1 MDTETGTVRYFPS
14 LKDIVSAKQV
24 LNEVIATTPL
34 TPNRNLSE
42 RFNCDIWLKRED
54 LQQVRSYKIRG
65 AYNKIRS
72 LSKEECDRG
81 VVCASAGNHAQGVA
95 YSCHKLKIK
104 GKIFMPKTTPK
115 QKIESVRMW
124 GGEYVEIVLVGDTFD
139 AASDAAKR
147 ACSEENMVFIPPFD
161 EPKIIEGQATV
172 ALEILQQTA
181 GAIDYVFVPIGGG
194 GLAAG
199 VGSYFSQISPGT
211 KVIGVEPVGAACM
224 KASIDNGGVIKLPE
238 INKFVDGAAVQ
249 KAGDY
254 TYEICKVVLD
264 DIITVPEGEVCTT
277 ILNLYNRDAIV
288 VEPAG
293 ALSIAAL
300 NHYKD
305 KLAGKTVVCIVSGS
319 NNDITR
325 MEEIKER
332 SLLFEGLRHYFI
344 INMPQRSGSMAMFIN
359 EILSPNEDI
368 IFFEYK
374 KKINRESGPA
384 MLGIEIQKPEDLSSL
399 IERMK
404 AHNLEFEY
412 LNDKPTMFEYL
423 VF

>member
-1 MDTETGTVRYFPS
+1 
-14 LKDIVSAKQV
+14 
-24 LNEVIATTPL
+24 
-34 TPNRNLSE
+34 
-42 RFNCDIWLKRED
+42 
-54 LQQVRSYKIRG
+54 
-65 AYNKIRS
+65 
-72 LSKEECDRG
+72 
-81 VVCASAGNHAQGVA
+81 
-95 YSCHKLKIK
+95 
-104 GKIFMPKTTPK
+104 
-115 QKIESVRMW
+115 
-124 GGEYVEIVLVGDTFD
+124 
-139 AASDAAKR
+139 
-147 ACSEENMVFIPPFD
+147 
-161 EPKIIEGQATV
+161 
-172 ALEILQQTA
+172 
-181 GAIDYVFVPIGGG
+181 
-194 GLAAG
+194 
-199 VGSYFSQISPGT
+199 
-211 KVIGVEPVGAACM
+211 M

-305 KLAGKTVVCIVSGS
+305 KLEGKNVVCIVSGS

-384 MLGIEIQKPEDLSSL
+384 MLGIEIQKPEDLASL